1 MTITTPKATG
11 TPRPW
16 QTGILAGMAS
26 YVDGG
31 AVCDLIE
38 PFHDYPPDF
47 YHSSMTASPVD
58 HAKRAAFGCL

>member
-31 AVCDLIE
+31 AIVATGTALVLYQSTLDLNEVAI
-38 PFHDYPPDF
+38 
-47 YHSSMTASPVD
+47 
-58 HAKRAAFGCL
+58 GI